1 MTTYRLTAPRKMGT
15 VPEGFSFTV
24 ATGSNCGPSNDEIR
38 RALKPYGFD
47 PQGSVSFGNWKS
59 EKL

>member
-15 VPEGFSFTV
+15 VPAGFSFTV

-38 RALKPYGFD
+38 RALKPFGYD